1 MSFRKKITGY
11 LLPLV
16 ILLTLGLENC
26 ATCDNCEI
34 SPAPKQITVVNKLG
48 KNLIFGSSAV
58 YDPDNIV
65 ITNQFGE
72 VIEFFKN
79 TTNESIDFSFNV
91 KATDYFIKLNSSDTD
106 TIIFSYGKDKQI
118 DCCQEFDVT
127 ATTKVN
133 GKTVSNDD
141 AISIVK

>member
-1 MSFRKKITGY
+1 MYNRIKATGV
-11 LLPLV
+11 LLPLL
-16 ILLTLGLENC
+16 ILITIGLENC

-34 SPAPKQITVVNKLG
+34 SPSPKQVTVVDKLG
-48 KNLIFGSSAV
+48 KNLIFGASAV

-79 TTNESIDFSFNV
+79 TTNESIDFSYNV
-91 KATDYFIKLNSSDTD
+91 KATDYFIKLSPSDTD
-106 TIIFSYGKDKQI
+106 TIVFSYGKDKQI
-118 DCCQEFDVT
+118 DCCAEFDVT

-133 GKTVSNDD
+133 GKTVANDD

>member
-1 MSFRKKITGY
+1 MNSRIKISGY

-26 ATCDNCEI
+26 ATCDDCEI

-48 KNLIFGSSAV
+48 KNLVFGSSAV
-58 YDPDNIV
+58 YDPDNII

-106 TIIFSYGKDKQI
+106 TITFSYGKDKQI